1 MSDHFLTTDE
11 AAAALRIHRTQLYRL
26 VQTGEMPKPVKLG
39 RSSRYLKSEI
49 EQFMLDLRRKHD
61 AANLTT
67 KNETSRA
74 IPIRKKLGSTLVR
87 RSELN
92 NKYNGL
98 AQHLED
104 VLYV

>member
-49 EQFMLDLRRKHD
+49 EQFMLDLRRKQD

-74 IPIRKKLGSTLVR
+74 ILN
-87 RSELN
+87 RSVIGGQGAVFQN
-92 NKYNGL
+92 FAPPRIFGVKAGFNF
-98 AQHLED
+98 
-104 VLYV
+104 